1 VILSA
6 VAPFAA
12 MVALYEVGEAQ
23 EEVPVYEWILVI
35 GAAGIVLGLATYG
48 YKIMKCLGVRMA
60 PMTCTRGY
68 CVELS
73 SALVVILASHYGYV
87 LYSA

>member
-1 VILSA
+1 
-6 VAPFAA
+6 

-23 EEVPVYEWILVI
+23 KEVPVYEWILVI
-35 GAAGIVLGLATYG
+35 GAVGIVLGLGTYG

-68 CVELS
+68 NVELS
-73 SALVVILASHYGYV
+73 SALIVILASHYGYI
-87 LYSA
+87 